1 MSLAY
6 CVPLYPQATESALF
20 NQVCSIRNPKFGVIC
35 DDNLH
40 FDTQGFP
47 LNSPSTVLPC
57 PITVGSPSTPTVEN
71 VAELLDCGPL
81 TQFLFS
87 NCLDMVVL
95 DIPKESQTS
104 FPTRC
109 YTCGQL
115 GRDNPTMSD
124 SDLFTQTERSSSI
137 IQTSASPSQN
147 TIPLQ
152 TTISDTSGGSD
163 VGHYLTRH
171 ISR

>member
-1 MSLAY
+1 VSLAY
-6 CVPLYPQATESALF
+6 CELVYPQTTEGALS
-20 NQVCSIRNPKFGVIC
+20 NQVRLIRNPKFRATC

-47 LNSPSTVLPC
+47 LNSSSTVLPC
-57 PITVGSPSTPTVEN
+57 PITVGSPSTTTVEH
-71 VAELLDCGPL
+71 VAELLDCGSL

-87 NCLDMVVL
+87 NYPDMIAL

-109 YTCGQL
+109 YACGQL
-115 GRDNPTMSD
+115 GRDNPTMSG
-124 SDLFTQTERSSSI
+124 SDLFAQTERSSSI
-137 IQTSASPSQN
+137 RRPSASPTQN

-163 VGHYLTRH
+163 VGHYLNRH